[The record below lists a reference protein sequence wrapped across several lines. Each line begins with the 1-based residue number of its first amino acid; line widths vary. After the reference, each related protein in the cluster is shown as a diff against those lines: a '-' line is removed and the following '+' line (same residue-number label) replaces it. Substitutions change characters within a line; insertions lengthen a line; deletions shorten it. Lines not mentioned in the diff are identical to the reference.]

1 MLKRLLLL
9 ALMAGSA
16 PSLAQTVVDRSGQGI
31 GSTGL
36 TELIAILKDSLFD
49 PPSTQLRS
57 LRRTSR
63 GYCGELK
70 TASRS
75 GPGDGF
81 HRFGVDLR
89 KRELFIEG
97 PPQEA
102 ETYREQRAGIRL
114 VCGSQGQAGGRRLRF
129 PS

>member
-1 MLKRLLLL
+1 MLSRVLVL
-9 ALMAGSA
+9 AEMTA
-16 PSLAQTVVDRSGQGI
+16 PAASLARTAVDGSGRTI
-31 GSTGL
+31 GAAAL

-75 GPGDGF
+75 GPADGF
-81 HRFGVDLR
+81 HRFAVDMR
-89 KRELFIEG
+89 KRGLFIEG
-97 PPQEA
+97 PAQEV
-102 ETYREQRAGIRL
+102 ETSRRERSGIRL
-114 VCGSQGQAGGRRLRF
+114 VCGR
-129 PS
+129 